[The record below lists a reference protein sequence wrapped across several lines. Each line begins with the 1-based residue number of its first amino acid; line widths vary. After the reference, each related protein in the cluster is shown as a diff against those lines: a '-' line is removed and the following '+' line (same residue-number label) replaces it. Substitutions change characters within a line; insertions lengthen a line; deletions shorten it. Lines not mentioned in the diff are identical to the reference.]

1 VVTNAQGTVTSRAAL
16 LSVSATVSTVLG
28 RTWAAAQSLEENVTA
43 RSVSVFDAAI
53 DDSGRVTVV
62 FRKSDGIRE
71 VIYAMHGSPNATGV
85 QPSWTPPVAIDLA
98 AGGAVSNMP
107 GGLFLSVTA
116 APGGNAVALWR
127 HQAACTA
134 NAYAGGPL
142 LCTYYYFALF
152 NARTG
157 QWAAPELL
165 TDTPPPD
172 IGFQVLLN
180 DRGDLVF
187 YGNSWIPFQ
196 TLRFTRVQALFM
208 RTATETAFRRQLL
221 SEVPTTAFQKVQ
233 LRMDEAG
240 NLLMAT
246 EFRPASVS
254 NIVAFRGTVA
264 TGLTQEIA
272 LESPGVDSRLGLSQ
286 VGRSGQQVV
295 TWTRGNNLSPTYAA
309 ASASAVT
316 PFVVAVAAQ
325 GQLSSDSL
333 TIADDGQ
340 AVLQSLGSGG
350 GRVMWTAATGW
361 LPRELAG
368 AVFSFFDLRNAA
380 ISRSGDAI
388 QVSSDGN
395 TAVFDQSTRTRFP
408 TINSANREYL
418 LGFQASTVG
427 FGSTVLLSNG
437 GIGFVLMENSC
448 AVLPSPPA
456 TACASQTANNLP
468 VTSLWGAFRK

>member
-1 VVTNAQGTVTSRAAL
+1 VVVTNVQGTVTSRAAV
-16 LSVSATVSTVLG
+16 LSVAAPVSTVLG
-28 RTWAAAQSLEENVTA
+28 RTWAAAQSLEENVTM

-71 VIYAMHGSPNATGV
+71 VIYAMHGSPNAVGV
-85 QPSWTPPVAIDLA
+85 TPTWTPPVAIDLLS
-98 AGGAVSNMP
+98 GNAVSDMRA
-107 GGLFLSVTA
+107 GLQVSVTA
-116 APGGNAVALWR
+116 APGGNAVALWP
-127 HQAACTA
+127 HQAPCTA
-134 NAYAGGPL
+134 TTYAGGTR
-142 LCTYYYFALF
+142 CTYHYFARYT
-152 NARTG
+152 ARTG
-157 QWAAPELL
+157 QWAEPELL
-165 TDTPPPD
+165 TDSDT
-172 IGFQVLLN
+172 GTFQILVN

-187 YGNSWIPFQ
+187 YGDSWIPFQ
-196 TLRFTRVQALFM
+196 TLRSTAVKALFM
-208 RTATETAFRRQLL
+208 RTSTETAFRRQLL

-233 LRMDEAG
+233 VHMDEAG

-246 EFRPASVS
+246 EYRPASVS

-272 LESPGVDSRLGLSQ
+272 LESPSVDSRLGLSQ

-295 TWTRGNNLSPTYAA
+295 TWKRGSNLSTTYAA
-309 ASASAVT
+309 ASATAVT
-316 PFVVAVAAQ
+316 PFVVAVAVE